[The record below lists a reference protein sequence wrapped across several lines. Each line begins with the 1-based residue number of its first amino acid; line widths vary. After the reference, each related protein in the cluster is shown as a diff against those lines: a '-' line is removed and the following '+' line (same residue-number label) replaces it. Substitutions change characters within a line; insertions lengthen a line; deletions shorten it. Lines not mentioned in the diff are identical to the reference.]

1 MAARSSKFTSFFFTY
16 LSLFL
21 IVPKYSN
28 DKFYNTTLSK
38 IQGVCLISA
47 KLALNVVAI
56 TSKSVDDLF
65 RLIPPSERIV
75 YSITNIT
82 LLSFTL
88 MTIIKCSF
96 FDVKNW
102 TILFDNYTYW
112 NSKIGQNSNLFL
124 KFAFK
129 HVMFLLFMFNATY
142 GWSVTVDL
150 SMSSIVFTTSIVE
163 MYYEYLLIMLWTHVI
178 DRLRCGYVHLNAKLS
193 KWSLSPKFIFELRN
207 LTQDYRLLGE
217 ATEIYND
224 LFGFQL
230 ILILFHCGGHAITAL
245 NFILT
250 ANAIDFSDPFFY
262 YMVLCNLSV
271 FIFTFVRILTL
282 YIGVIIFWYCRQM
295 FRQLSQRWV
304 LPPRRL
310 RNF

>member
-21 IVPKYSN
+21 VVPRYSN
-28 DKFYNTTLSK
+28 GKFYNTTLSK

-47 KLALNVVAI
+47 KLALTVVAI

-65 RLIPPSERIV
+65 RLVAPSERIV

-82 LLSFTL
+82 LLLLTW

-96 FDVKNW
+96 FNVKNW
-102 TILFDNYTYW
+102 NILFDNYTYW
-112 NSKIGQNSNLFL
+112 NSKIGKPDSNLYL

-129 HVMFLLFMFNATY
+129 HLMFLLFVFNVIY
-142 GWSVTVDL
+142 GWSLTVDL

-178 DRLRCGYVHLNAKLS
+178 DKLRCGYIYLNENLS
-193 KWSLSPKFIFELRN
+193 KWSLSPKFIFQLRN

-224 LFGFQL
+224 LFGFQM
-230 ILILFHCGGHAITAL
+230 ILILFHGGGHAITAL

-250 ANAIDFSDPFFY
+250 ANVIDFSDPFFY
-262 YMVLCNLSV
+262 YMVLCNSSV
-271 FIFTFVRILTL
+271 FIFAFVRILTF
-282 YIGVIIFWYCRQM
+282 YIAVIIF
-295 FRQLSQRWV
+295 
-304 LPPRRL
+304 
-310 RNF
+310 